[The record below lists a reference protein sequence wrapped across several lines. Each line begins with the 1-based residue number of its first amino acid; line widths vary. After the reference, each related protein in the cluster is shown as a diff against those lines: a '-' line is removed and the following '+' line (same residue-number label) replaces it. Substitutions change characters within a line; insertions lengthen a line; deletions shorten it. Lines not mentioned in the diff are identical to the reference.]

1 MCKCIG
7 KMKRHKPVVCI
18 DFDGV
23 LNNYSFYDP
32 DYLFEL
38 KPGAKEFIERL
49 SVLYEVVIL
58 TARDTS
64 KVKEWLKENEITVD
78 EVTNVKPPA
87 LCYVDDCAIRFDG
100 NFNRALHQVFNF
112 YTYWELDGL

>member
-1 MCKCIG
+1 MCKVIG
-7 KMKRHKPVVCI
+7 KMEKHKPVVCI

-23 LNNYSFYDP
+23 LNNYKFYDP
-32 DYLFEL
+32 DNLFDMR
-38 KPGAKEFIERL
+38 PGAYDFIMKL
-49 SVLYEVVIL
+49 SVIYRVVIL
-58 TARDTS
+58 TARDTE
-64 KVKEWLKENEITVD
+64 KVKEWLKENNIVVD

-87 LCYVDDCAIRFDG
+87 VCYVDDRAVRFDG